1 MIINITP
8 VPKPRMTQ
16 RDKWAKSPRVLRY
29 WAFCEEIRLKIPREF
44 DFNYSTIVFVMPM
57 PKSWSKKKKAEMNL
71 MPHTQTP
78 DLDNLIKA
86 LLDAHMSDDSG
97 IHTLGPIRKVW
108 SDSGA
113 IWINCH
119 NVMEL

>member
-44 DFNYSTIVFVMPM
+44 DLNGCSIEFGLPM
-57 PKSWSKKKKAEMNL
+57 PKSWSKKKQAEMSGQ
-71 MPHTQTP
+71 PHTQVP
-78 DLDNLIKA
+78 DLDNIFKA
-86 LLDAHMSDDSG
+86 LGDALYHDDSG
-97 IHTLGPIRKVW
+97 IHTLGGLKKVW
-108 SDSGA
+108 SYRGYIA
-113 IWINCH
+113 IDTP
-119 NVMEL
+119 